1 MSNHTLNLMASPI
14 NQAGGTESVNTR
26 RLAALDPRYPTFAEA
41 YKVAALNELN
51 KL

>member
-14 NQAGGTESVNTR
+14 NRDTGMKTVDTK
-26 RLAALDPRYPTFAEA
+26 RLAALDPDRTFAEA
-41 YKVAALNELN
+41 YKVAALNDLN